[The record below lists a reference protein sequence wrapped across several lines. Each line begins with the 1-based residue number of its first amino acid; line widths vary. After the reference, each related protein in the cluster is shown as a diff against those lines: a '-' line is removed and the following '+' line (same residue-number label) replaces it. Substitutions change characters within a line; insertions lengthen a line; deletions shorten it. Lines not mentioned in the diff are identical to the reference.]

1 MMMNR
6 DRLGF
11 WTRLVAIVLSVF
23 FVASFIFLGLGGNV
37 SYNLFD
43 LLGGG
48 NQQQPADQTAGADE
62 QIRRA
67 ERELEENPDDP
78 QAIKRLAAL
87 YFQNG
92 RYDDAARVLE
102 EGRERVPKD
111 EDIPMLLGQVY
122 EQQALVAP
130 EKEKDALY
138 EKAGDAYAR
147 ATGLDPENEDA
158 YLLAGQAY
166 DQAGMPAQAI
176 KYWNGYLD
184 LEPEGEQA
192 EAVKDRISAL
202 LEGGG
207 ATGPTGAEGQ

>member
-48 NQQQPADQTAGADE
+48 NQQQPADQTASADE